1 VSRTLRIVLNL
12 TPDEASDLHSAVAVL
27 RERRA
32 EQAEQAEQAELDPS
46 VEIPREVEALRLAV
60 RARMLHDRVAAAL
73 DLARK
78 R

>member
-32 EQAEQAEQAELDPS
+32 EQAEQAELDPS
-46 VEIPREVEALRLAV
+46 VAIPREVEALRLAV
-60 RARMLHDRVAAAL
+60 RARMLHDRVAAAIE
-73 DLARK
+73 LARK

>member
-32 EQAEQAEQAELDPS
+32 EQAEQAELDPS
-46 VEIPREVEALRLAV
+46 VEIPREVEALRLSV
-60 RARMLHDRVAAAL
+60 RARILHDRVAAAI
-73 DLARK
+73 DVARK

>member
-1 VSRTLRIVLNL
+1 MSRTLRIVLNL

-32 EQAEQAEQAELDPS
+32 EQAEQAELDPS
-46 VEIPREVEALRLAV
+46 VEIPREAEALRLAV
-60 RARMLHDRVAAAL
+60 RARMLHDRVAAAIE
-73 DLARK
+73 LARK